1 MLPAD
6 EKAVLRLVS
15 WMAQADGLVAPEEHD
30 LLEHLVAGRL
40 LARGWAADPEAAASL
55 LCATPVQLEELPA
68 LVQQLATPQQRRRVS
83 LLARHMLQVHRAP
96 GETEEGQACE
106 REALDQLL
114 RVLEPPPAGSTS
126 AAVIDHQL
134 RGTLG
139 GPMLPPRPESVVRLH
154 SDRQLQLHT
163 PAGFCP
169 QRMRWE
175 TPIGPLPA
183 FLGELGLLGGQRHTA
198 FYGYAPQWTQPRCG
212 LLLLPGGRVDFRAY
226 AAVARELACHELVV
240 VVQNVPFGF
249 ALLDHDRAL
258 GPQGPLRRAFP
269 GVRHWFVGGHSL
281 GGVAAACY
289 ARRHPQDVEGLVL
302 WASYPSATHS
312 LADQRLPVASLCGSD
327 DGLVAPQRVQAMRHL
342 LPANARLVELDG
354 ANHTQFGDYW
364 DGCNHGYVQNGDR
377 PASLS
382 RSEQR
387 HQVVRHTLRFLQQA
401 H

>member
-134 RGTLG
+134 CGTLG

-258 GPQGPLRRAFP
+258 GPQGFLGYATGSWAAIPSGAWPPPATPGVTRRMWRAWCSGPPTPAPPIPLRTNGCRWPASAAVTTAWWRRSGCRRCATCCPPTP
-269 GVRHWFVGGHSL
+269 GWWSWM
-281 GGVAAACY
+281 A
-289 ARRHPQDVEGLVL
+289 PTTP
-302 WASYPSATHS
+302 SSATTGM
-312 LADQRLPVASLCGSD
+312 AATM
-327 DGLVAPQRVQAMRHL
+327 AMCRT
-342 LPANARLVELDG
+342 A
-354 ANHTQFGDYW
+354 T
-364 DGCNHGYVQNGDR
+364 DR
-377 PASLS
+377 PA
-382 RSEQR
+382 
-387 HQVVRHTLRFLQQA
+387 
-401 H
+401 